1 MPVTLEISYFNSFYV
16 KKLQNS
22 DPGSVIV
29 AVGNPNTNPQWPGPT
44 ADQDQDWYIEESRI
58 RGGYNNTSVD
68 FGVKAYIV
76 EEQDKQTRRQ
86 NSLIYS
92 GIFNSRTGINQTNQF
107 SVAEEIT
114 RSVDPV
120 GGSIQKLFAEDTNL
134 TIFQERKVNVALIDK
149 DAVFTAEGQPITASS
164 NLVIGQ
170 ITPIL
175 GNWGISQNPESFAY
189 YGFDKYFT
197 DRSRNAVL
205 KLAGNQIE
213 EISSTGMTDFFR
225 DQLAAIGL
233 SNTGKAVGGYD
244 IYNNNYV
251 LSLHGATYKFN
262 DSDSSGYKT
271 LAYDSKI
278 QGWTG
283 FFKYQP
289 DQIFSLQGQYYT
301 AFGPDVYKHYSN
313 TDRNNFYGTKEP
325 SQIKF
330 IFNPEPQT
338 MKTFKTINYEG
349 SNGWEATSIIS
360 ENTGATPAG
369 SNHADTGA
377 RIYSYDEG
385 AYVENNIQYRAGFY
399 RKQNNYQASIINNTS
414 TPMAGEVVFGNSMT
428 GIKAYYATVTL
439 STDATTDNGGL
450 KQLFAVGSEY
460 ITTNTQ

>member
-149 DAVFTAEGQPITASS
+149 DAIFTAEGQPVTASS

-170 ITPIL
+170 ITPYA
-175 GNWGISQNPESFAY
+175 GKYGIGTNPESFAY
-189 YGFDKYFT
+189 FANRKYF
-197 DRSRNAVL
+197 
-205 KLAGNQIE
+205 
-213 EISSTGMTDFFR
+213 
-225 DQLAAIGL
+225 
-233 SNTGKAVGGYD
+233 
-244 IYNNNYV
+244 
-251 LSLHGATYKFN
+251 
-262 DSDSSGYKT
+262 
-271 LAYDSKI
+271 
-278 QGWTG
+278 
-283 FFKYQP
+283 
-289 DQIFSLQGQYYT
+289 
-301 AFGPDVYKHYSN
+301 
-313 TDRNNFYGTKEP
+313 
-325 SQIKF
+325 
-330 IFNPEPQT
+330 
-338 MKTFKTINYEG
+338 
-349 SNGWEATSIIS
+349 
-360 ENTGATPAG
+360 
-369 SNHADTGA
+369 AD
-377 RIYSYDEG
+377 
-385 AYVENNIQYRAGFY
+385 
-399 RKQNNYQASIINNTS
+399 KQRGVICR
-414 TPMAGEVVFGNSMT
+414 
-428 GIKAYYATVTL
+428 L
-439 STDATTDNGGL
+439 STDGITPISDAGMKDWFKDNLKVCDTIYGAFDEQKKQYVITLEGTNIDGGL
-450 KQLFAVGSEY
+450 SASSLTATAD
-460 ITTNTQ
+460 ITTYGTLSFDERAGGWVSFYTYKARHGVSLKNEFYTYYLSNLYRQHDEDTARANFYDATYNDPSYVKFLFNMEPSSVKTFLTLDYEGTTGWGMTNFSTGGYAVYDSELRNKATDFYQDNSFFQTSGLKGYFSNITMQYWEPEESSNASKAELFSVNGEVTV

>member
-1 MPVTLEISYFNSFYV
+1 MPVTIEISYFNSFYV

-134 TIFQERKVNVALIDK
+134 TIFQERKVNIALIDK

-175 GNWGISQNPESFAY
+175 GNWGISKNPESFAY

-213 EISSTGMTDFFR
+213 EISNTGMTDFFR

-233 SNTGKAVGGYD
+233 SSTGKAVGGYD

-251 LSLHGATYKFN
+251 LSLHGSTYKFN
-262 DSDSSGYKT
+262 DSDNSGYKT
-271 LAYDSKI
+271 LAYDARI
-278 QGWTG
+278 QGWNG
-283 FFKYQP
+283 FFKYKP
-289 DQIFSLQGQYYT
+289 DQVFSLQGQYYT
-301 AFGPDVYKHYSN
+301 AFGSKIYKHYTN

-338 MKTFKTINYEG
+338 MKTFKTVSYEG

-360 ENTGATPAG
+360 ENTGATPSG
-369 SNHADTGA
+369 TNHADTGA